1 MDHCPECGDPFAY
14 PSMGQK
20 LRTTFGI
27 VGILAIAVVLAL

>member
-1 MDHCPECGDPFAY
+1 MDHCPECGDPFAH